1 MDPITLIGVGA
12 LLYVLLRSG
21 PISGLTASQSVNP
34 AVANAATM
42 AQLQQGQQTNS
53 LLAKLIQS
61 LKPPAA
67 ATQPKSS
74 SSGGGSGG
82 GSGSSGGKASGGG
95 SGPGGQGFGTA
106 VTAQS
111 AWDDPYLDQYIQS
124 YSSYNSPEPTAPSGP
139 SGMIGTVP
147 GISTADPVE
156 TDILSGI
163 LSTPSAV
170 VTLEQPTDPIT
181 SEAFDNGFSDPSS
194 TVSDTFTPVPF
205 ESNPDIGLV
214 QIDYLGASQMVSG
227 DNPSSLSDSSYNS
240 GIDTSTFDP
249 AGWST
254 TSGVDD
260 NFGGGSFDDTAFY

>member
-1 MDPITLIGVGA
+1 MDPITIIGVGA

-21 PISGLTASQSVNP
+21 PASGLTASQSVNP
-34 AVANAATM
+34 ALANAATM

-61 LKPPAA
+61 LKPPTA
-67 ATQPKSS
+67 ATPPKSS

-106 VTAQS
+106 VTAPS
-111 AWDDPYLDQYIQS
+111 AWDDPYLDQYIQN
-124 YSSYNSPEPTAPSGP
+124 YSSYYSPEPTAPSGP

-163 LSTPSAV
+163 LSTPSAA

-181 SEAFDNGFSDPSS
+181 NEAFDNGFSDPSS

-214 QIDYLGASQMVSG
+214 QIDYLGAEQMVSG
-227 DNPSSLSDSSYNS
+227 NNPSSLSDSSYNS
-240 GIDTSTFDP
+240 GIDDTNFDP
-249 AGWST
+249 SQWYTGT
-254 TSGVDD
+254 DD
-260 NFGGGSFDDTAFY
+260 GSFGGGSYDDTAFY